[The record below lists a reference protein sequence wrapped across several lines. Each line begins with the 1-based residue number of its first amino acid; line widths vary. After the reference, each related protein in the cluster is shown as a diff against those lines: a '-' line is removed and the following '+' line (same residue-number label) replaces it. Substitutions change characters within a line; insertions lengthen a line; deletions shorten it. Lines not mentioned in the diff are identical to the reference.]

1 MEVIIF
7 FSAFVATLLSSMSG
21 GGASI
26 VNLPVFLSLGMS
38 FPLAVS
44 VQKISGAFWV
54 LPAARNYFK
63 DRKINWRFAIIFSLL
78 GLIGTYFGSFLV
90 VNGNQRVLEMSV
102 GILILILVTYT
113 FLKKDLGIKEKKIHS
128 KARQL
133 ALYIL
138 APILGFYESFFGA
151 GSAIVFSIAGFH
163 TRGFDFV
170 DGIGYTYIVAFPWLV
185 FMSFVLIR
193 DGYYDLSIMIAAVCG
208 SILGAQVGSHYAQ
221 YKGNRFIK
229 ILFIVIG
236 GILGLKLVLGL

>member
-1 MEVIIF
+1 MEIIIF
-7 FSAFVATLLSSMSG
+7 FSAFIATLLSSMSG

-151 GSAIVFSIAGFH
+151 GSAIVFSIVGFH

-221 YKGNRFIK
+221 YKGNKFIK
-229 ILFIVIG
+229 TLFIVIG